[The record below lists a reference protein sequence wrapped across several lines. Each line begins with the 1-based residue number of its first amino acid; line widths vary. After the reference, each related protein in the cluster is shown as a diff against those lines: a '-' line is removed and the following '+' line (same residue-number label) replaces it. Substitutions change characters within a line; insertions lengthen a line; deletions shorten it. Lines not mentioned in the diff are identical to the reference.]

1 MSGRTVSWIALV
13 RCGEQWYH
21 HLKGAYHKGRTGK
34 NSLLL
39 SCMCAP
45 MEKPHQQ
52 APNFKGKDR
61 AERRK
66 LARSRF
72 GFSRSSPIF
81 KLLTI
86 LGPGLIAANAG
97 NDAGGIATFA
107 SAGANYGYN
116 LLWALAVAGFC
127 LAIVQEMCARMGAV
141 TGKGLADLIREQFGV
156 RWAALA
162 MLALL
167 VANTGV
173 TVSEFLGIAASVQV
187 LANDIHTPFVYL
199 VVPLSGLILWWLV
212 IKGSYRRVE
221 KVFLFISLGFLAYI
235 PAAFAAHPS
244 WSTIGQQV
252 ILPHLDTSSGYLIA
266 AVALVGTTISPYMQF
281 FVQSSVADKGI
292 PASEYAY
299 EQLDV
304 YSSTVFAVFIAGFVI
319 IASAAALYRGHPLPV
334 AIDAIAAAQALR
346 SFAGQYASL
355 LFGVG
360 MFGASLLAGAVLP
373 LSTSYGICEAFGFE
387 RGVSRSF
394 KEAPVFQSIFTGLII
409 LGVLI
414 AIIPGLPIFQVLVL
428 LQDLNAAM
436 LPILLVFI
444 ILLVN
449 NRRLMGR
456 RVNNLAFNIISWA
469 TVVLVTILIILF
481 LLNQLFGI
489 TL

>member
-1 MSGRTVSWIALV
+1 MHTPDQKAQKLKTTDRT
-13 RCGEQWYH
+13 
-21 HLKGAYHKGRTGK
+21 
-34 NSLLL
+34 
-39 SCMCAP
+39 
-45 MEKPHQQ
+45 
-52 APNFKGKDR
+52 DR
-61 AERRK
+61 K
-66 LARSRF
+66 KQARSRF
-72 GFSRSSPIF
+72 RLSRSSP
-81 KLLTI
+81 LLMLFTV

-116 LLWALAVAGFC
+116 LLWALAIAGFC
-127 LAIVQEMCARMGAV
+127 LAIVQEMCARMGAI

-156 RWAALA
+156 RWTALA

-167 VANTGV
+167 IANTGV

-187 LANDIHTPFVYL
+187 LANDPHTLWIYV
-199 VVPLSGLILWWLV
+199 VVPVAGLALWWLV

-221 KVFLFISLGFLAYI
+221 KIFLIMSLGFLAYI

-244 WSTIGQQV
+244 WSEVGRDLIF
-252 ILPHLDTSSGYLIA
+252 PHIDTSSGYLLT

-292 PASEYAY
+292 QSGEYAY

-304 YSSTVFAVFIAGFVI
+304 YSGTIFAVAIACFVI
-319 IASAAALYRGHPLPV
+319 IASAAALYKGHPLPMPIT
-334 AIDAIAAAQALR
+334 AIDAAQALR
-346 SFAGQYASL
+346 SFAGQYAGL
-355 LFGVG
+355 LFGIG
-360 MFGASLLAGAVLP
+360 LFGASLLAAAVLP
-373 LSTSYGICEAFGFE
+373 LSTSYAICEAFGFE
-387 RGVSRSF
+387 RGVSHSF

-414 AIIPGLPIFQVLVL
+414 TLIPGLPIFQVLVI

-456 RVNNLAFNIISWA
+456 HVNNLVFNIIAWG
-469 TVVLVTILIILF
+469 TVVLITALILLF
-481 LLNQLFGI
+481 LLNQIFGI
-489 TL
+489 QL

>member
-1 MSGRTVSWIALV
+1 METP
-13 RCGEQWYH
+13 EQ
-21 HLKGAYHKGRTGK
+21 KSQKSRAKGRAK
-34 NSLLL
+34 Q
-39 SCMCAP
+39 
-45 MEKPHQQ
+45 KKQ
-52 APNFKGKDR
+52 A
-61 AERRK
+61 
-66 LARSRF
+66 RF
-72 GFSRSSPIF
+72 PFRFSRSSPLL
-81 KLLTI
+81 KLFAV

-116 LLWALAVAGFC
+116 LLWALAIAGFC
-127 LAIVQEMCARMGAV
+127 LAIIQEMCARMGAI

-156 RWAALA
+156 RWTTLA

-167 VANTGV
+167 IANTGV

-187 LANDIHTPFVYL
+187 LANDPQTPWVY
-199 VVPLSGLILWWLV
+199 VIVPVAGLALWWLV

-221 KVFLFISLGFLAYI
+221 KIFLIMSLGFLAYI

-244 WSTIGQQV
+244 WSVVGRGL
-252 ILPHLDTSSGYLIA
+252 ILPHLDTSSGYLLT

-281 FVQSSVADKGI
+281 FIQSSVADKGI
-292 PASEYAY
+292 HSGEYIY
-299 EQLDV
+299 EKLDV
-304 YSSTVFAVFIAGFVI
+304 FSGTIFAVIIACFVI
-319 IASAAALYRGHPLPV
+319 IASAAALYQGHPLPQSIT
-334 AIDAIAAAQALR
+334 AIDAAQALR
-346 SFAGQYASL
+346 SFAGQYAGL
-355 LFGVG
+355 LFGIG
-360 MFGASLLAGAVLP
+360 LFGASLLAAAVLP

-414 AIIPGLPIFQVLVL
+414 TLIPGLPIFPVLIII
-428 LQDLNAAM
+428 QDLNAAM

-456 RVNNLAFNIISWA
+456 HVNNLAYNVISWG
-469 TVVLVTILIILF
+469 TVALITILILMF
-481 LLNQLFGI
+481 LLNQIFGVQ
-489 TL
+489 L

>member
-1 MSGRTVSWIALV
+1 
-13 RCGEQWYH
+13 
-21 HLKGAYHKGRTGK
+21 
-34 NSLLL
+34 
-39 SCMCAP
+39 
-45 MEKPHQQ
+45 METKSQKAQTPK
-52 APNFKGKDR
+52 ARDR

-66 LARSRF
+66 QARSRF
-72 GFSRSSPIF
+72 RFSRSSPLL
-81 KLLTI
+81 KLFAV

-107 SAGANYGYN
+107 TAGASYGYN
-116 LLWALAVAGFC
+116 LLWALAIAGFC
-127 LAIVQEMCARMGAV
+127 LAIVQEMCARMGAI

-187 LANDIHTPFVYL
+187 LANDPHTLFVYL
-199 VVPLSGLILWWLV
+199 VVPLTGLGLWWLV

-221 KVFLFISLGFLAYI
+221 KIFLVMSLGFLAYI
-235 PAAFAAHPS
+235 PAAFAAHPN
-244 WSTIGQQV
+244 WSQVGQQ
-252 ILPHLDTSSGYLIA
+252 LFMPHLETSSGYLLT

-292 PASEYAY
+292 NAGEYFYAK
-299 EQLDV
+299 LDV
-304 YSSTVFAVFIAGFVI
+304 YSGTIFAVIIAGFVV
-319 IASAAALYRGHPLPV
+319 IATGATLYPNHPV
-334 AIDAIAAAQALR
+334 QTAIDAALSLR
-346 SFAGQYASL
+346 AFAGQYAGL
-355 LFGVG
+355 LFGIG
-360 MFGASLLAGAVLP
+360 LFGASLLAAAVLP
-373 LSTSYGICEAFGFE
+373 LSTAYGICEAFGFE

-394 KEAPVFQSIFTGLII
+394 SEAPVFQTIFTGLIV
-409 LGVLI
+409 LSVLI
-414 AIIPGLPIFQVLVL
+414 TLIPGLPIIQVLIV

-436 LPILLVFI
+436 VPILLIFI

-456 RVNNLAFNIISWA
+456 HVNKLGFNIIAWI
-469 TVVLVTILIILF
+469 TVVVVTILIV
-481 LLNQLFGI
+481 LLLLSTLFGI

>member
-1 MSGRTVSWIALV
+1 
-13 RCGEQWYH
+13 
-21 HLKGAYHKGRTGK
+21 
-34 NSLLL
+34 
-39 SCMCAP
+39 
-45 MEKPHQQ
+45 METKTQKAQTPK
-52 APNFKGKDR
+52 ARDR

-66 LARSRF
+66 QARSRF
-72 GFSRSSPIF
+72 RLSRSSPLF
-81 KLLTI
+81 KLFAV

-107 SAGANYGYN
+107 TAGASYGYN
-116 LLWALAVAGFC
+116 LLWALAIAGFC
-127 LAIVQEMCARMGAV
+127 LAIVQEMCARMGAI

-187 LANDIHTPFVYL
+187 LANDPSTPLVYL
-199 VVPLSGLILWWLV
+199 VVPLTGLGLWWLV

-221 KVFLFISLGFLAYI
+221 KIFLIMSLGFLAYI
-235 PAAFAAHPS
+235 PAAFAAHPN
-244 WSTIGQQV
+244 WSEVGQEL
-252 ILPHLDTSSGYLIA
+252 IMPHLETSSGYLLT

-292 PASEYAY
+292 NAGEYIYAK
-299 EQLDV
+299 LDV
-304 YSSTVFAVFIAGFVI
+304 YSGTIFAVVIAAFVV
-319 IASAAALYRGHPLPV
+319 IATGATLYPNHPV
-334 AIDAIAAAQALR
+334 QTAIDAALSLR
-346 SFAGQYASL
+346 AFAGQYAGL
-355 LFGVG
+355 LFGIG
-360 MFGASLLAGAVLP
+360 LFGASLLAAAVLP
-373 LSTSYGICEAFGFE
+373 LSTAYGICEAFGFE

-394 KEAPVFQSIFTGLII
+394 SEAPVFQTIFTGLIV
-409 LGVLI
+409 LSVLI
-414 AIIPGLPIFQVLVL
+414 TLIPGLPIIRVLIV

-436 LPILLVFI
+436 VPILLVFI

-456 RVNNLAFNIISWA
+456 HVNKLGFNIIAWI
-469 TVVLVTILIILF
+469 TVVLVTILIV
-481 LLNQLFGI
+481 LLLLSTIFGI